1 MPAPDPTPGAPSW
14 SLADGLAATLP
25 FMVLGVRR
33 AEVLGTEKR
42 YRLRSAAYPGRRWV
56 LLALEVAR

>member
-42 YRLRSAAYPGRRWV
+42 YRLRSTAYPGRRWV
-56 LLALEVAR
+56 LLALEVAL